1 MSKFPLPE
9 LLFIIWKYAT
19 QRQQHYQPWSSP
31 SMIRIKPSFG
41 LLHWSQGHKFRSFYP
56 SPDLSRTVMTRS
68 NVLFPVLA
76 ACWYMLMRGATQ
88 KSPEPDLI
96 CISWQRRARKTQRWY
111 PTFCPFVGNESRF
124 FSFSPGLIF
133 NSGTR
138 NFENG
143 LGHFF
148 AGYFSRKRQLLLFP
162 I

>member
-1 MSKFPLPE
+1 MNCIHEMSKFPLPE

-96 CISWQRRARKTQRWY
+96 CISWQRRARKTQWWY
-111 PTFCPFVGNESRF
+111 PTFCPFDGNESQFLVPELKMRPGEKEKNRD
-124 FSFSPGLIF
+124 SFPTKGQ
-133 NSGTR
+133 
-138 NFENG
+138 
-143 LGHFF
+143 
-148 AGYFSRKRQLLLFP
+148 K
-162 I
+162 